1 MHAECISNTVVMYT
15 ALFLCSVIDYCVL
28 CTWAKCAVISM
39 LVFVQDDC
47 IGCCL
52 GNTFYGLTW
61 PSTAQMTTARLSC
74 SLIHP
79 SFAQNSFVE
88 RECSLQRFNDS
99 VNFRNCV
106 FNPDAMTN
114 LLLYTAILPDSSGA
128 GIANATRSA
137 QDVRGQVMQLQTIDG
152 LCAPLHVIPPLSI
165 CMCYHTVGLCWN
177 CPCLY

>member
-15 ALFLCSVIDYCVL
+15 ALFLCSVLDYCVL
-28 CTWAKCAVISM
+28 CTWAKCAFISM

-47 IGCCL
+47 IGCCP

-61 PSTAQMTTARLSC
+61 PTTAQMTTARLSC

-114 LLLYTAILPDSSGA
+114 LLLYTAILPDSPGA

-137 QDVRGQVMQLQTIDG
+137 QDVRGQVMQLQTIYTETQ
-152 LCAPLHVIPPLSI
+152 PKEMY
-165 CMCYHTVGLCWN
+165 CMCVITCTAVH
-177 CPCLY
+177 